1 MPPISDSASSSPL
14 TVVLIAPNAARR
26 RSLATALG
34 GSRAS
39 ITREIKEYPSR
50 SDLTTLAGLDCEAV
64 IVDLDEDVEQAMRV
78 IENVSSLNA
87 ATTVMAYSSRHDEA
101 LMRRTMQAGAREF
114 LAEPLLP
121 ETVREAF
128 IRASGRRP
136 KQEKALGKMLV
147 FAATKGGI
155 GVTTIAANFAMALT
169 KESGARVVVVD
180 LDFQLGEIAV
190 GFNMTPTF
198 SVVDAFANAARLDR
212 DLMATLLVHH
222 SCGLAVLASPE
233 EYSFHVPAGDG
244 ADKVFRILR
253 EEFDFVVVDAGTCRG
268 RIQETLFEMAD
279 KLYLVTEMT
288 FPALRNAHRM
298 IGYLSARDD
307 ARQLEVVVNRSNP
320 RICKIDEQS
329 AAKAL
334 TRPVK
339 WKVPDAYAAVRAAQ
353 DSGVPLIME
362 NLPITR
368 VLVQMAR
375 AACGKPLHP
384 EKKASKGLDLFGLR
398 GLPGPVEG

>member
-1 MPPISDSASSSPL
+1 MPPISDSASSNSL

-26 RSLATALG
+26 RALAAALS
-34 GSRAS
+34 GSRAA

-50 SDLTTLAGLDCEAV
+50 SDLAMLAGLDCETV

-78 IENVSSLNA
+78 IENIGSLNA
-87 ATTVMAYSSRHDEA
+87 AMTVMAYSSRHDET
-101 LMRRTMQAGAREF
+101 LMRRSMQAGAREF

-121 ETVREAF
+121 ETVREALS
-128 IRASGRRP
+128 RASGRRP

-180 LDFQLGEIAV
+180 MDFQLGEIAV

-212 DLMATLLVHH
+212 DLMATLLIHH

-233 EYSFHVPAGDG
+233 EYNFHVPAGEG
-244 ADKVFRILR
+244 GDKVFRILR

-268 RIQETLFEMAD
+268 QIQQALFETAD
-279 KLYLVTEMT
+279 KL
-288 FPALRNAHRM
+288 
-298 IGYLSARDD
+298 
-307 ARQLEVVVNRSNP
+307 
-320 RICKIDEQS
+320 
-329 AAKAL
+329 
-334 TRPVK
+334 
-339 WKVPDAYAAVRAAQ
+339 
-353 DSGVPLIME
+353 
-362 NLPITR
+362 
-368 VLVQMAR
+368 
-375 AACGKPLHP
+375 
-384 EKKASKGLDLFGLR
+384 
-398 GLPGPVEG
+398 